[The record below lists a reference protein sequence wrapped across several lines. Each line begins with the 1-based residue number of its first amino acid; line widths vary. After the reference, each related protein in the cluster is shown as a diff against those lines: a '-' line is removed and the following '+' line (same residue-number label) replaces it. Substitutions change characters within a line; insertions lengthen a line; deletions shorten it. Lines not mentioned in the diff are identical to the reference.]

1 MLHQEELQNS
11 CRYLVGDMDFCCQC
25 HQIDEP
31 EGMKKNSDI
40 HINFVK
46 IASFVFAA
54 KEAQWNSVIYEHT
67 KHYQPISSL
76 SANLAVNPL
85 CYLLVYLTT
94 TSDMGNI
101 L

>member
-1 MLHQEELQNS
+1 
-11 CRYLVGDMDFCCQC
+11 MDFCCQC
-25 HQIDEP
+25 HQIDVP